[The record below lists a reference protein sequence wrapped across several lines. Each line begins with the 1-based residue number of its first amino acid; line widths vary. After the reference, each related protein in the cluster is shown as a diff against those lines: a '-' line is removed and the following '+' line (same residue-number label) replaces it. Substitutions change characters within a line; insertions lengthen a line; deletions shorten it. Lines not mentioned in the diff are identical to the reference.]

1 MTSFIISIHYGIL
14 PTVKRFSKLMIAV
27 LAISGS
33 SLLGIQ
39 PANSEDLMEVYNL
52 AIQADPAFQA
62 ESFRHDASAEGY
74 KQAKAELL
82 PQVSADYYY
91 KHVSQKLYNS
101 DIAVYGVDKTSYPSK
116 GYGLTLTQPIFE
128 YSSIMGLKQAKEE
141 VKGADYELAAAG
153 QDLILRVAEAYVGV
167 LKAKDGYE
175 FVKAEEE
182 SLSQHFKLAKERYSN
197 GLATITDFYDA
208 KASLAA
214 VSAKRTL
221 AEKELDDA
229 LEGLAAVTGKK
240 VPEIKGLKKIK
251 ASGDAAESKS
261 ASTLVTQS
269 DLTGLEMPLIKPDP
283 DSADKW
289 EDAAGTQNLKVKVME
304 QKLAVAEREV
314 KKQNAGHYPT
324 VNLVGKYD
332 RDNEGGSLFGGKSDL
347 GTREVMVQLN
357 VPIFQGGSV
366 SSKVR
371 EAEKYANAAKQDL
384 EKQVRLA
391 KREAR
396 AAFMGV
402 KSAIGNTDALMQS
415 MISFQIALESKKE
428 GFKSGLFPSLSIVDA
443 EKDLYS
449 AKKEYS
455 RSYYEYILNSLRLK
469 NAVGTLSP
477 QDLEVIN
484 KWLE

>member
-1 MTSFIISIHYGIL
+1 MFPS
-14 PTVKRFSKLMIAV
+14 VKKYSKFLMAF

-33 SLLGIQ
+33 SLLSVQ
-39 PANSEDLMEVYNL
+39 PSHSEDLMTVYSL
-52 AIQADPAFQA
+52 ALQADPAFQA
-62 ESFRHDASAEGY
+62 ESSRHDAASEGY
-74 KQAKAELL
+74 KQAMAGLL

-91 KHVSQKLYNS
+91 KRVSQQLYNS
-101 DIAVYGVDKTSYPSK
+101 DIAVYGVDKTSYPSR
-116 GYGLTLTQPIFE
+116 GYGLTLTQPLFE

-141 VKGADYELAAAG
+141 VKGSDYELFAAG
-153 QDLILRVAEAYVGV
+153 QDLILRVAESYIEV

-182 SLSQHFKLAKERYSN
+182 ALAQHFKLAKERYSN

-208 KASLAA
+208 KASLAS

-229 LEGLAAVTGKK
+229 LEGLAAIAGKK
-240 VPEIKGLKKIK
+240 IPEIKGLKKIK
-251 ASGDAAESKS
+251 ASGNARESKS
-261 ASTLVTQS
+261 ASTLVEQS
-269 DLTGLEMPLIKPDP
+269 DLTGVEMPLTNPDP
-283 DSADKW
+283 DSPDKW
-289 EDAAGTQNLKVKVME
+289 EGAAGTQNLKVKDME
-304 QKLAVAEREV
+304 QKLLVAEKEV
-314 KKQNAGHYPT
+314 EKQNAAHFPT
-324 VNLVGKYD
+324 LNLVGKYD

-347 GTREVMVQLN
+347 GTREVMLQLN
-357 VPIFQGGSV
+357 VPIFQGGAV

-371 EAEKYANAAKQDL
+371 EAKKLEDASKQDL

-402 KSAIGNTDALMQS
+402 KSAIGNTEALMQS
-415 MISFQIALESKKE
+415 MVSFQIALESKKE

-449 AKKEYS
+449 AKKDYA

-469 NAVGTLSP
+469 NAVGTLSL
-477 QDLEVIN
+477 QDLEGIN